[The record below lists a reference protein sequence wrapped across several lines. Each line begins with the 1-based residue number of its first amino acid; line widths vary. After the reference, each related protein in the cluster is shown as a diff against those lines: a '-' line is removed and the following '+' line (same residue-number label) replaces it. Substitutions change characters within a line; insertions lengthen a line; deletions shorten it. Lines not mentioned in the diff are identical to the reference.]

1 MASVVVSTR
10 DIIATITPPSGKYFM
25 AILLKI
31 FACIFTKKL
40 YRSYSTSQAVLIVIA
55 HWFSQNMF
63 YLILHLEYW
72 TQKKP
77 HETS

>member
-1 MASVVVSTR
+1 VYYKAAETN
-10 DIIATITPPSGKYFM
+10 ITNAYFM

-63 YLILHLEYW
+63 YLILHLRVLDSE
-72 TQKKP
+72 
-77 HETS
+77 EAS